1 MERLTDISY
10 VKGILSKHGFTFSK
24 ALGQNFLVNPSV
36 CPKMA
41 ELCGCSDNV
50 GVIEIG
56 PGAGVL
62 TNELAKKAHKVIAI
76 ELDKRLLP
84 VLSETL
90 ADHNNIKVISGD
102 AMKLDLNDLISDEFG
117 GGEVVVCANLP
128 YYITSPMIMKLLEEK
143 LPISSLTVMVQKE
156 AADRI
161 CAEPGTRE
169 SGAISAAVHYYSSPE
184 LLFKVSKGSFM
195 PAPKVDSAV
204 IKLNILKEPPVK
216 LDDEKTFFRI
226 VKAAFSQ
233 RRKTLSNSLSSG
245 LSMPKSDV
253 SKLISD
259 VGIPANARAEEM
271 TMQQLADISNA
282 LNGI

>member
-128 YYITSPMIMKLLEEK
+128 YYITSYEILYLQ
-143 LPISSLTVMVQKE
+143 QK
-156 AADRI
+156 
-161 CAEPGTRE
+161 PFFKP
-169 SGAISAAVHYYSSPE
+169 YSNRLQP
-184 LLFKVSKGSFM
+184 
-195 PAPKVDSAV
+195 
-204 IKLNILKEPPVK
+204 
-216 LDDEKTFFRI
+216 
-226 VKAAFSQ
+226 
-233 RRKTLSNSLSSG
+233 
-245 LSMPKSDV
+245 
-253 SKLISD
+253 
-259 VGIPANARAEEM
+259 
-271 TMQQLADISNA
+271 
-282 LNGI
+282 